1 MGTGIFAGFETEA
14 ALIRSAFERADNP
27 SRIMLMLLANAV
39 PPDQDRVARIE
50 DMRRRFA
57 GPHLRVDRR
66 VKLLADGAFFALNM
80 RMNPPGFTDGHQGK
94 WIIPP
99 EYLTAEMR
107 RYWDKD
113 FSLHVHVNG
122 DEGLDVVLG
131 VIEDLPEN
139 RAQTITLYLAWIAAN
154 RLTLGGK
161 VLAPAERLRLDK
173 ALRAVTIEAAQV
185 IGMDATVGSIA
196 AGKKADFAVLDRDPN
211 AAGAK
216 GLREIRV
223 EGEVFERRFFA
234 QA

>member
-1 MGTGIFAGFETEA
+1 M
-14 ALIRSAFERADNP
+14 
-27 SRIMLMLLANAV
+27 
-39 PPDQDRVARIE
+39 
-50 DMRRRFA
+50 
-57 GPHLRVDRR
+57 
-66 VKLLADGAFFALNM
+66 
-80 RMNPPGFTDGHQGK
+80 
-94 WIIPP
+94 
-99 EYLTAEMR
+99 
-107 RYWDKD
+107 
-113 FSLHVHVNG
+113 
-122 DEGLDVVLG
+122 LG